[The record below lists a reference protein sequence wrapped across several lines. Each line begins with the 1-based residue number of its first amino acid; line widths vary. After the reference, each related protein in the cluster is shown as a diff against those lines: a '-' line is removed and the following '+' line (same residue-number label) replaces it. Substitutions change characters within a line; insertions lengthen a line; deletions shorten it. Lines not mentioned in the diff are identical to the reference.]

1 MVNYH
6 EFIGQKSHRIVS
18 LIICWDKQKNIYL
31 TTLKCGQTFF
41 RQNFKSIHLYGYSS
55 FLKLGHKNQD
65 KRLLTDEIHY
75 HPYINDYFEGQSD
88 VDTMMRD
95 LNIGHI
101 SDIWI
106 QNEHNFIIRDPLE
119 RFAAGLVESI
129 SPFINDYIPN
139 TSKYDIDWE
148 KYFSGP
154 KSIIDQ
160 RVFDD
165 THLLPWL
172 SFVNLIYNNNT
183 NFIDLKD
190 INKYLPSLPKEKS
203 NSNLNLYSSIFE
215 GNKGGVWQDYLLRY
229 LPIFQNEMLLY
240 QKFTTL

>member
-1 MVNYH
+1 MVKYH
-6 EFIGQKSHRIVS
+6 EFIGDDHHRLVS

-41 RQNFKSIHLYGYSS
+41 RNNFKSIHLHGHPS
-55 FLKLGHKNQD
+55 FLNLGNGGD
-65 KRLLTDEIHY
+65 ERLLTDQIHFHLY
-75 HPYINDYFEGQSD
+75 AEDSFENQCGI
-88 VDTMMRD
+88 DTMMRD

-101 SDIWI
+101 SDIWV
-106 QNEHNFIIRDPLE
+106 QNPHNFIIRDPLK

-129 SPFINDYIPN
+129 SPFINGYIKD

-148 KYFSGP
+148 EYFTSNH
-154 KSIIDQ
+154 SLLEQ
-160 RVFDD
+160 RVFND

-183 NFIDLKD
+183 SFIDLKD
-190 INKYLPSLPKEKS
+190 INKHFPTLSNKKV
-203 NSNLNLYSSIFE
+203 NSNLDLYNNIFE
-215 GNKGGVWQDYLLRY
+215 GSKSGVWRDYLLRY

-240 QKFTTL
+240 QKFNSM